1 MFRNIGL
8 TVPTSHCY
16 YIVLDP
22 SFLITV
28 AIRSIYPNNIIAVKY
43 IYVYQIVELIYRLC
57 VFNCIYQNRLYCS
70 EYCQYAETQQWQ
82 IWYSILCCNFPN
94 DFLIITHPSSYNRR
108 SRSRTVNCN
117 IIWNQ
122 INSGD

>member
-43 IYVYQIVELIYRLC
+43 MYIQL
-57 VFNCIYQNRLYCS
+57 
-70 EYCQYAETQQWQ
+70 
-82 IWYSILCCNFPN
+82 
-94 DFLIITHPSSYNRR
+94 
-108 SRSRTVNCN
+108 
-117 IIWNQ
+117 WN
-122 INSGD
+122 

>member
-22 SFLITV
+22 TV

-43 IYVYQIVELIYRLC
+43 MYIQL
-57 VFNCIYQNRLYCS
+57 
-70 EYCQYAETQQWQ
+70 
-82 IWYSILCCNFPN
+82 
-94 DFLIITHPSSYNRR
+94 
-108 SRSRTVNCN
+108 
-117 IIWNQ
+117 WN
-122 INSGD
+122 